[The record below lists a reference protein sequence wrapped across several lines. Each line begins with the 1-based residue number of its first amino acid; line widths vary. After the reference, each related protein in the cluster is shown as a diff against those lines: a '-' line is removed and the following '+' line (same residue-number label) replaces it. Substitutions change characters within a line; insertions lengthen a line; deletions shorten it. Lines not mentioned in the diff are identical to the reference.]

1 VRSASNPIE
10 PPGCEP
16 QVNKLTGA
24 SRRRSY
30 NSPRRRE
37 QAEATRAQIAAAAR
51 RLFAARGWAG
61 TTVRDVAIE
70 AGVAEPT
77 VYATYGSKAGL
88 ARALIEAVETQAEI
102 CQSLSELRA
111 AQQNPARQLAVLVHF
126 DRRLFER
133 GGDVIGLMRDAD
145 RADPELHAAYR
156 DGRNGADQVRRAIFA
171 AWPTETFRDGVDAAL
186 AADYFAALCNIDV
199 YRVLT
204 QERGWPVDQ
213 VERWWRESLTLL
225 LLR

>member
-1 VRSASNPIE
+1 VNIDRLSEYDKPVRTTKSQD
-10 PPGCEP
+10 G
-16 QVNKLTGA
+16 
-24 SRRRSY
+24 RRPY

-37 QAEATRAQIAAAAR
+37 QAEATRVQIAAAAR

-61 TTVRDVAIE
+61 TTVRDVARE

-88 ARALIEAVETQAEI
+88 ARALIEAVESQAEFPR
-102 CQSLSELRA
+102 SMAEVRA
-111 AQQNPARQLAVLVHF
+111 AQQNPDRQLAALVHF

-145 RADPELHAAYR
+145 HADPELHAAYR
-156 DGRNGADQVRRAIFA
+156 DGRNHADQLRRAIFA
-171 AWPTETFRDGVDAAL
+171 AWPAEVFRDGVDAGL
-186 AADYFAALCNIDV
+186 AADSFAALCNIDV

-204 QERGWPVDQ
+204 QERGWPAER

>member
-1 VRSASNPIE
+1 VKTTK
-10 PPGCEP
+10 P
-16 QVNKLTGA
+16 QDG
-24 SRRRSY
+24 RRRY

-61 TTVRDVAIE
+61 TTVRDVARE

-88 ARALIEAVETQAEI
+88 ARALIEAVESQAEF
-102 CQSLSELRA
+102 SRSMAEVRA
-111 AQQNPARQLAVLVHF
+111 AQGDPAKQLAVLVHF

-133 GGDVIGLMRDAD
+133 GADVIGLMRDAD
-145 RADPELHAAYR
+145 RAEPELHAAYQ
-156 DGRNGADQVRRAIFA
+156 DGRNHADQLRRAIFG
-171 AWPTETFRDGVDAAL
+171 AWPAAVLRDGVDAGL

-204 QERGWPVDQ
+204 QERGWSVDQ
-213 VERWWRESLTLL
+213 VERWWRASLTLL